1 MKSTRRYSDPNRE
14 PAILSRLRGDLAFL
28 KQKFQAAQELKLKWL
43 PDSTKSKSGEVIGGT
58 IYVYEEDE
66 ATALDTLRHEFIEY
80 ILSTE
85 LETPYKRIINK
96 LITAFEEEMY
106 ARKER
111 LVERLRELIS

>member
-1 MKSTRRYSDPNRE
+1 M
-14 PAILSRLRGDLAFL
+14 
-28 KQKFQAAQELKLKWL
+28 AQELELKWL
-43 PDSTKSKSGEVIGGT
+43 PDSSESSGEVIDRT
-58 IYVYEEDE
+58 IYIYEEDE
-66 ATALDTLRHEFIEY
+66 ARALDTLRHEFIEY

>member
-1 MKSTRRYSDPNRE
+1 V
-14 PAILSRLRGDLAFL
+14 
-28 KQKFQAAQELKLKWL
+28 AQELELKWL
-43 PDSTKSKSGEVIGGT
+43 PDSSESSGEVIDRT
-58 IYVYEEDE
+58 IYIYEEDE
-66 ATALDTLRHEFIEY
+66 ARALDTLRHEFIEY

-96 LITAFEEEMY
+96 LIAAFEEEMH

>member
-1 MKSTRRYSDPNRE
+1 M
-14 PAILSRLRGDLAFL
+14 
-28 KQKFQAAQELKLKWL
+28 AQELELKWL
-43 PDSTKSKSGEVIGGT
+43 PDSSESSGEVIDRT
-58 IYVYEEDE
+58 IYIYEEDE
-66 ATALDTLRHEFIEY
+66 ARALDTLRHEFIEY

-96 LITAFEEEMY
+96 LIAAFEEEMH